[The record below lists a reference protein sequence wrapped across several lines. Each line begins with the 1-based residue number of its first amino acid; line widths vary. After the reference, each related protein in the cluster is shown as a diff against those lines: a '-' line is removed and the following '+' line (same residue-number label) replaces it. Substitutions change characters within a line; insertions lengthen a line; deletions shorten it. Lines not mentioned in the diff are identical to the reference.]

1 MAPLERRP
9 GDEDRDMHQR
19 PPFQVGSHSRN
30 ASQDAEE
37 NRNVPHDSLHAS
49 VQLPVPVIPN
59 LSRGQGQE
67 DLDDEPE
74 GEEPQVV
81 EV

>member
-1 MAPLERRP
+1 MMAPLERRP
-9 GDEDRDMHQR
+9 GDEDRGVNHR
-19 PPFQVGSHSRN
+19 PSIQARPISRN
-30 ASQDAEE
+30 VSQDAEE
-37 NRNVPHDSLHAS
+37 NRAVPHDSLHAS

-74 GEEPQVV
+74 GDEP
-81 EV
+81 